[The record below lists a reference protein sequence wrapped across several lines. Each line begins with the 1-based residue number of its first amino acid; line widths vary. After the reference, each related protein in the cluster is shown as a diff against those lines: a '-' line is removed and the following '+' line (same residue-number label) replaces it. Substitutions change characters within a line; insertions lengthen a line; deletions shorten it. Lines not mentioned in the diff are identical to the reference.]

1 MLSWT
6 LWLTATLSVPLA
18 PCGADAFEP
27 NDERRQA
34 RRLASDATQR
44 KLLGP
49 IVGADA
55 PLPAFNGAT
64 CADDIDW
71 FRVHVKRGAKVT
83 ITINHHPTAKL
94 ATPRIFKPG
103 GRKFIGKV
111 ERKRGEVRLKFRAT
125 RRGDYRLRIA
135 GGDATR
141 TAYSVKVSAR

>member
-6 LWLTATLSVPLA
+6 LWVITALSVPMA
-18 PCGADAFEP
+18 PCGADSFEP
-27 NDERRQA
+27 NDERSKA
-34 RRLASDATQR
+34 RRLESDASQR

-49 IVGADA
+49 IVGAEA

-71 FRVHVKRGAKVT
+71 YRLHLDRGAQVT
-83 ITINHHPTAKL
+83 ITVTHHPTAKL
-94 ATPRIFKPG
+94 AAPRVYKPG
-103 GRKFIGKV
+103 GRKSLGKV
-111 ERKRGEVRLKFRAT
+111 ERGRGEVRVKFRAT
-125 RRGDYRLRIA
+125 RRGDHRLRIT